1 MMRVQLS
8 KGVCIGIPV
17 EKNVPLMIAQ
27 VEDTAHLEERPE
39 LDELQ
44 FDESDNIRVK
54 TKQRHLEMGR
64 NGSSSGRNARDHDA
78 VMQAIRSEYKEFKHL
93 CQAIEFE
100 TNPVLVADKIGVNIL
115 MDSRI
120 NSIKEKEQVLGPV
133 NSKGKKIK
141 FVDLSN

>member
-1 MMRVQLS
+1 
-8 KGVCIGIPV
+8 
-17 EKNVPLMIAQ
+17 
-27 VEDTAHLEERPE
+27 
-39 LDELQ
+39 
-44 FDESDNIRVK
+44 
-54 TKQRHLEMGR
+54 MGR

-133 NSKGKKIK
+133 TSKGKKIK